1 MQLVALLLAV
11 GLVVKFWPVLVGLIG
26 LIVAAYW
33 TRRAVDRHTER
44 VDAERRRVAEL
55 VARADRQHNWVMQG
69 DPRGTYGDE
78 YPAVTV

>member
-1 MQLVALLLAV
+1 LVALLLAV